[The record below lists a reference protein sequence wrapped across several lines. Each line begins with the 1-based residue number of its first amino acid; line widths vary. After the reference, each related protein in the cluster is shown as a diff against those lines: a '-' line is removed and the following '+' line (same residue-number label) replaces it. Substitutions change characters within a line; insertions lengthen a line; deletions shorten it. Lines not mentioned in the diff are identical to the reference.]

1 MVADAGSPNIDE
13 PTAPY
18 TPAFDTGGFDLPRDS
33 ASSVGA
39 LAAGVGSTGEQVLVL
54 DRDPPIEREVP
65 EPIVIPAKPL
75 VVSGHDQVLKRWVFV
90 LVLAGVWAAA
100 AAIGVG
106 FYYWWFQSLAKTPA
120 VFGLLLYLIA
130 CAVSG
135 VLIAQT
141 PSRPRITALA
151 IAVMSAPLATTA
163 GAAAL
168 YGAYVFGWVAP

>member
-1 MVADAGSPNIDE
+1 MADAESPNIDE

-18 TPAFDTGGFDLPRDS
+18 TPAFDTGGFDRPRDS
-33 ASSVGA
+33 ASSMGA
-39 LAAGVGSTGEQVLVL
+39 LAAGIESTGEQVLVL
-54 DRDPPIEREVP
+54 DRDPLIEREAP
-65 EPIVIPAKPL
+65 EPIVIPAKP
-75 VVSGHDQVLKRWVFV
+75 VVVPGHDQVLRRWVFV
-90 LVLAGVWAAA
+90 LVLAGVWAAG
-100 AAIGVG
+100 AAIGAG

-130 CAVSG
+130 CAVGG
-135 VLIAQT
+135 VLTAQT
-141 PSRPRITALA
+141 PNRPRVTALA